1 MEPHVLNRQLCVQL
15 GNSLE
20 YPDHRTWDT
29 LLAAASQVGS
39 ISGEASK
46 HLEDFLAKM
55 KRMGLEMWQ
64 EYYVQ
69 TFDLMPKCS
78 LYLSVHLFGEE
89 SFKRAELMAG
99 LKGVYERHSPFE
111 STELPDHLAVILKR
125 STLFG
130 EEEWSDLVSMCMVPA
145 ISKMTRLLEKTG
157 NSYACI
163 LKAVQILLVRLEKVH
178 V

>member
-1 MEPHVLNRQLCVQL
+1 MQRNMWVGKNGAPAEGTLMEPHVLNRQLCVQL

-29 LLAAASQVGS
+29 LVAAASQIGS

-55 KRMGLEMWQ
+55 KRMGREMWQ

-78 LYLSVHLFGEE
+78 LYISVHLFGEE
-89 SFKRAELMAG
+89 SFKRSELMAG
-99 LKGVYERHSPFE
+99 LKGVYERHGALQMS
-111 STELPDHLAVILKR
+111 ELPDHLAVVLKR
-125 STLFG
+125 NFLLND
-130 EEEWSDLVSMCMVPA
+130 EEWSEF
-145 ISKMTRLLEKTG
+145 IT
-157 NSYACI
+157 
-163 LKAVQILLVRLEKVH
+163 
-178 V
+178 

>member
-1 MEPHVLNRQLCVQL
+1 MELHVSNRQLCAQL
-15 GNSLE
+15 GDSLE
-20 YPDHRTWDT
+20 YPGPHTWDT
-29 LLAAASQVGS
+29 LVAAAGQTGP

-55 KRMGLEMWQ
+55 KRMGLEMWR

-99 LKGVYERHSPFE
+99 LKTVYERHNRFE
-111 STELPDHLAVILKR
+111 TTELPDHLALVLKNNEM
-125 STLFG
+125 F
-130 EEEWSDLVSMCMVPA
+130 EDEEWAELVSMCMVPA
-145 ISKMTRLLEKTG
+145 ITRMTGLLEKNG
-157 NSYACI
+157 NPYACI
-163 LKAVQILLVRLEKVH
+163 LKAVQILLVRLEKAH

>member
-1 MEPHVLNRQLCVQL
+1 MESHVLNRQLCAQL
-15 GNSLE
+15 GAGLE
-20 YPDHRTWDT
+20 YPGSHTWDT
-29 LLAAASQVGS
+29 LVAAAGQTGP

-89 SFKRAELMAG
+89 SFKRAELMTGFKA
-99 LKGVYERHSPFE
+99 VYERQGGVE
-111 STELPDHLAVILKR
+111 TTELPDHLALVLKNNE
-125 STLFG
+125 LF
-130 EEEWSDLVSMCMVPA
+130 EDEEWAELVSMGMVPA
-145 ISKMTRLLEKTG
+145 IAKMTRLLEKNG
-157 NSYACI
+157 NPYACI